1 MKKTNFKKLCKS
13 YGLKPKKVKAIFTSK
28 VKHTTKREV
37 LVTIYIHCQDL
48 FKCKIVGDF
57 VKYKDFNTVMKLS
70 KDFSEVV

>member
-13 YGLKPKKVKAIFTSK
+13 YGLKPKKVKAIF
-28 VKHTTKREV
+28 KHTTKREV

-57 VKYKDFNTVMKLS
+57 VKYKDFNIVMKLS
-70 KDFSEVV
+70 KDLSEVV